1 MEEIQKQ
8 IKNLQEKLK
17 ELVKPE
23 KKIKNLVF
31 SGGSSKGFSYLG
43 VIKAFEEYGILDNL
57 EEITGTSIGS
67 LFGFFIVLKFRSSD
81 LINIFIE
88 MDLNWLHNINS
99 DSVLNLINKYGLDNG
114 SNMEKF
120 ISHFLE
126 VRFPTK
132 NPANIT
138 FLDIWNYN
146 PIKLT
151 MTGTRILQ
159 NIIEPEL
166 FNHILTPNMP
176 IVKAL
181 RITMAIP
188 PLFTPIETDY
198 YHLADGGI
206 VNNYPI
212 DLYDID
218 DKMDY
223 TLGVLSAEKTN
234 KEKCKNVSDIYK
246 SIVGYLIAKDTLKKQ
261 EKYSENTIVVEI
273 ELSLYQIFNLGIEDK
288 INIIN
293 LGYHLTKQYL
303 NIKNYKEKDKTT
315 ETDKDL
321 DKDKDIIDTKEFNR
335 KLENSLAKKMM
346 KK

>member
-23 KKIKNLVF
+23 KKIKNLVL

-57 EEITGTSIGS
+57 EEIVGTSIGS
-67 LFGFFIVLKFRSSD
+67 LFGFFIVLKFRSVD

-114 SNMEKF
+114 HNVEKF
-120 ISHFLE
+120 IGHFLE
-126 VRFPTK
+126 LRFPSK
-132 NPANIT
+132 NPAEIT

-146 PIKLT
+146 PIKLS
-151 MTGTRILQ
+151 MTGTKIFQ
-159 NIIEPEL
+159 NIVEPEL
-166 FNHILTPNMP
+166 FNYLLTPNMSV
-176 IVKAL
+176 IKAL

-188 PLFTPIETDY
+188 PLFTPIDTDY

-212 DLYDID
+212 DLFDMD
-218 DKMDY
+218 DKMES
-223 TLGVLSAEKTN
+223 TLGVLTAEKTN

-246 SIVGYLIAKDTLKKQ
+246 SIVGYLIARDTLNKK
-261 EKYSENTIVVEI
+261 EKYSENTIVIEI
-273 ELSLYQIFNLGIEDK
+273 ELSLYQIFNLNTEDK

-303 NIKNYKEKDKTT
+303 TLKNYKIIDKTI
-315 ETDKDL
+315 DKIIDN
-321 DKDKDIIDTKEFNR
+321 IIDTKEFNR
-335 KLENSLAKKMM
+335 KLENSLAKKN
-346 KK
+346 KNYKN

>member
-23 KKIKNLVF
+23 KKIKNLVL

-57 EEITGTSIGS
+57 EEIVGTSIGS
-67 LFGFFIVLKFRSSD
+67 LFGFFIVLKFRSID

-88 MDLNWLHNINS
+88 MDLNWLHNLNS

-114 SNMEKF
+114 QNVEKF
-120 ISHFLE
+120 IGHFLE
-126 VRFPTK
+126 LRFPSK
-132 NPANIT
+132 NPSEIT

-146 PIKLT
+146 PIKLS
-151 MTGTRILQ
+151 MTGTKIFQ
-159 NIIEPEL
+159 NVVEPEL
-166 FNHILTPNMP
+166 FNYLLTPNMP
-176 IVKAL
+176 VIKAL

-188 PLFTPIETDY
+188 PLFTPIDTDY

-218 DKMDY
+218 DKMEY
-223 TLGVLSAEKTN
+223 TLGILTAEKTN

-246 SIVGYLIAKDTLKKQ
+246 SIVGYLIARDTLNKK
-261 EKYSENTIVVEI
+261 EKYAENTIVIEI
-273 ELSLYQIFNLGIEDK
+273 ELSLYQIFNLNTEDK

-303 NIKNYKEKDKTT
+303 TLKLKNYQNNDKTI
-315 ETDKDL
+315 DNL
-321 DKDKDIIDTKEFNR
+321 IDTKEFNR
-335 KLENSLAKKMM
+335 KLENSLAKKN
-346 KK
+346 KKS